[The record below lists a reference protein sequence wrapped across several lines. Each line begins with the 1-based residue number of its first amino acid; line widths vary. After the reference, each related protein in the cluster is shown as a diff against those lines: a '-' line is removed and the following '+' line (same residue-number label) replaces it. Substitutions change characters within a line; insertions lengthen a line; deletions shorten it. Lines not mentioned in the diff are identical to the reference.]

1 VIVIQIECFRYF
13 LLAHVFKPFILSP
26 FFCEGKE
33 FCLLKKVQ
41 EEVCLRAFSRVLAPE
56 SRSQRSKNEAYDEE
70 EDIVFFRFLD
80 FCDIMKI
87 ALAPPTAL
95 QKSLL
100 GD

>member
-1 VIVIQIECFRYF
+1 
-13 LLAHVFKPFILSP
+13 
-26 FFCEGKE
+26 
-33 FCLLKKVQ
+33 
-41 EEVCLRAFSRVLAPE
+41 VLAPE

-95 QKSLL
+95 QKSLV

>member
-1 VIVIQIECFRYF
+1 M
-13 LLAHVFKPFILSP
+13 
-26 FFCEGKE
+26 
-33 FCLLKKVQ
+33 
-41 EEVCLRAFSRVLAPE
+41 LAPE

-95 QKSLL
+95 KNPWSGIEGLFIYFFFL
-100 GD
+100 FFLFFSTFAAISSNKGL